1 MAPLAWPPALA
12 GTPAIAVIDQ
22 AIARQRLGH
31 SLLLHGD
38 SLETLAAVAEGIA
51 DRLLNGGAAV
61 RFPPKSHPDCFSL
74 RPAGKMRLIT
84 AAATRELIGKV
95 QVSPAVSERKV
106 AIVYEADRFH
116 LTAANI
122 FLKTLE
128 EPPAHTTL
136 LLLTTHPYALLPT
149 LRSRCLHF
157 RFPVDPALEFL
168 AQEAG
173 WYEWLRDYSAWL
185 GRLPDATNDKAAVAD
200 HIFSIYGLIARF
212 GAILEKATADAWKAQ
227 EASLPPDLEEEQQV
241 AMETGITNGLRLR
254 FFAAIEE
261 ATRAF
266 ARERLAGGDE
276 LARRAFP
283 AAIENLEYGAR
294 LLRLNLNESAV
305 LEHFLLSSLRLW
317 SKR

>member
-22 AIARQRLGH
+22 ALARHRLGH

-51 DRLLNGGAAV
+51 DRLLNTGKAV
-61 RFPPKSHPDCFSL
+61 AFPPARHPDCFVL
-74 RPAGKMRLIT
+74 RPAGKMRLSKVDAI
-84 AAATRELIGKV
+84 RELIRRV
-95 QVSPAVSERKV
+95 QVSAAVSERKV
-106 AIVYEADRFH
+106 AIISEAERMN
-116 LTAANI
+116 LEAANT

-128 EPPAHTTL
+128 EPPANTTL
-136 LLLTTHPYALLPT
+136 LLLTVHPYAILPT

-157 RFPVDPALEFL
+157 RFPVDPSTEVLP
-168 AQEAG
+168 QEAG
-173 WYEWLRDYSAWL
+173 WAQWLQDYGAWL
-185 GRLPDATNDKAAVAD
+185 GRLPDSANDKAAVGD

-212 GAILEKATADAWKAQ
+212 GAILEKATADAWTAQ
-227 EASLPPDLEEEQQV
+227 RATLPPELDDEEQI
-241 AMETGITNGLRLR
+241 AIETGITNGLRLR
-254 FFAAIEE
+254 FFAAIGE

-283 AAIENLEYGAR
+283 AAIETLEDGTR
-294 LLRLNLNESAV
+294 LLRLNLNVSAV

-317 SKR
+317 SRR